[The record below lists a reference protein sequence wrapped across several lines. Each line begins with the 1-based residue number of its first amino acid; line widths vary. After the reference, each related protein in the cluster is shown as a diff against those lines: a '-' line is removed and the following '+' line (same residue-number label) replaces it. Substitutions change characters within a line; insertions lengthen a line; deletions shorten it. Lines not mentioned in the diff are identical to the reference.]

1 MLCSVTQRKV
11 CPLKVVPNYPMLFV
25 LAKVPY
31 YLMSRMLCSVTPRKA
46 CPLKVVP
53 YYLMMSRM
61 ICSVNQRKVRP
72 LKVVPSS
79 QILFVLEEVPYSLM
93 LSALEV
99 PYYLISRESR
109 VDD

>member
-1 MLCSVTQRKV
+1 
-11 CPLKVVPNYPMLFV
+11 MLFV
-25 LAKVPY
+25 LEEVPH

-46 CPLKVVP
+46 CALKVAP
-53 YYLMMSRM
+53 HYLISRM
-61 ICSVNQRKVRP
+61 ICSVTQRKVHP